1 MGITGCGRMVPW
13 PSMDHYWCDI
23 YFILE
28 TCAYR
33 ILGLTKLFSQHCQL
47 PDMLPHQH
55 LRALTNELTDLAL
68 PTTATPKRKGL
79 LQLLQ
84 TRIQALLN
92 PPPILL
98 EQRVDNNA
106 IVCKEE
112 QRGINNTPI
121 LTIPRIT
128 EALPIMQ
135 SSNPTAKQTLKNIPR
150 LHQQITWNNTPG
162 IIPVPTL
169 LPTIPPATQPIA
181 TYHPLPSGAHSC
193 IVTFHA
199 INALAAATESN
210 RAMTSLLQTA

>member
-106 IVCKEE
+106 IAHKKE
-112 QRGINNTPI
+112 QRVINDTPI
-121 LTIPRIT
+121 LTIPRIM
-128 EALPIMQ
+128 EAPSIMQ
-135 SSNPTAKQTLKNIPR
+135 SCNPTAKGILKNTPR
-150 LHQQITWNNTPG
+150 LH
-162 IIPVPTL
+162 
-169 LPTIPPATQPIA
+169 
-181 TYHPLPSGAHSC
+181 
-193 IVTFHA
+193 
-199 INALAAATESN
+199 
-210 RAMTSLLQTA
+210 